1 MARAKAKAVN
11 ESRGTKS
18 SARKSRAKTGKVAAN
33 RIKAEIEV
41 AAETEA
47 AADHAEMPEAAAPD
61 ALVLPDSLDSS
72 SAAGVKGLLIARR
85 GAPLVVDAGQ
95 VRRVGVQ
102 ALQVLIAAAQ
112 TWQAD
117 GQSYVVAN
125 PSSEFL
131 DTIALVGL
139 SREHLLLE
147 GMA

>member
-1 MARAKAKAVN
+1 MARAKVKAAA
-11 ESRGTKS
+11 ESQGRKS
-18 SARKSRAKTGKVAAN
+18 RARKSRKKTGKIVGN
-33 RIKAEIEV
+33 RINAAIE
-41 AAETEA
+41 AK
-47 AADHAEMPEAAAPD
+47 ADHAEMPEAEAPE

-72 SAAGVKGLLIARR
+72 SVAAVKGLLIGRR

-147 GMA
+147 GMS

>member
-1 MARAKAKAVN
+1 MARAKKPGA
-11 ESRGTKS
+11 ESRGSKS
-18 SARKSRAKTGKVAAN
+18 RPRKTRAKTAKVAA
-33 RIKAEIEV
+33 KKMTADMEV
-41 AAETEA
+41 AADSTEI
-47 AADHAEMPEAAAPD
+47 AEAQTPD
-61 ALVLPDSLDSS
+61 ALVLPDALDSS
-72 SAAGVKGLLIARR
+72 SASGIKDLLIARR

-112 TWQAD
+112 TWRGD
-117 GQSYVVAN
+117 GQRYAVTNA
-125 PSSEFL
+125 SSEFL

>member
-1 MARAKAKAVN
+1 MARAKKPAA
-11 ESRGTKS
+11 ESRGS
-18 SARKSRAKTGKVAAN
+18 KSRARKPRAKTAKVAA
-33 RIKAEIEV
+33 KKMQADMEV
-41 AAETEA
+41 AADITEA
-47 AADHAEMPEAAAPD
+47 QTPD
-61 ALVLPDSLDSS
+61 ALVLPDALDSS
-72 SAAGVKGLLIARR
+72 SASGIKDSLIARR

-112 TWQAD
+112 TWRGD
-117 GQSYVVAN
+117 GQSYAVTNA
-125 PSSEFL
+125 SSEFL

>member
-1 MARAKAKAVN
+1 MARAKAKPVTG
-11 ESRGTKS
+11 SQDTKS
-18 SARKSRAKTGKVAAN
+18 RARKSRAKAGKAASK
-33 RIKAEIEV
+33 RAQ
-41 AAETEA
+41 AETGV
-47 AADHAEMPEAAAPD
+47 AADHAEIPEAGGLE

-72 SAAGVKGLLIARR
+72 SAAGVKDLLIARR
-85 GAPLVVDAGQ
+85 GSPLVVDAGQ

-112 TWQAD
+112 TWRAD

-125 PSSEFL
+125 ASSEFL

>member
-18 SARKSRAKTGKVAAN
+18 SGRKSRAKTGKVAAK

-61 ALVLPDSLDSS
+61 ALVLPDFLDSS

>member
-1 MARAKAKAVN
+1 MARAKKAATA
-11 ESRGTKS
+11 SQGTKGR
-18 SARKSRAKTGKVAAN
+18 ARKSRTKAGKIAVKK
-33 RIKAEIEV
+33 IEAEMEV
-41 AAETEA
+41 AADGA
-47 AADHAEMPEAAAPD
+47 AEISEIKAPD
-61 ALVLPDSLDSS
+61 ALVLPEALDAS
-72 SAAGVKGLLIARR
+72 SAAGVKDLFIARR

-112 TWQAD
+112 AWRED

-125 PSSEFL
+125 ASFEFL

-147 GMA
+147 GTVR